1 MRGRVSATALRAGA
15 TLSVALLAFGPASA
29 QSVSISTDQSTPVDI
44 PDGYDFSNT
53 ATIDVDLTFFD
64 PAVTALGSVPVF
76 VNGSTGVIV
85 SQGSNAVEL
94 FDVGSFNN
102 LGSISAYDLAVGAD
116 HIGDF
121 NNSGSIQG
129 LFGLQAGR
137 IDTFANSGTISGD
150 EVAVMIYGAPRSFS
164 NSGSIVSAGTIGS
177 SDGIGVILVEG
188 VGSFVNT
195 GTIYGYSAGVMIG
208 ANADPSVTT
217 AIVNSG
223 TIETDPCGCGLFGL
237 AFSGGTLVNSGTISS
252 AMGVLLVPGGSQ
264 NTTVTNS
271 GTIEGTAPVDSLPF
285 APFSDLTVAMLFDSI
300 TPTEDVLR
308 LLPGSRIL
316 GAVGFGP
323 GEDTL
328 DLTRYQGSSFQLYYD
343 LENVLT
349 GGGIILDSHSPD
361 LRMVGTIDDTAV
373 RSFGAAQFGNHASM
387 LLAAIGSARGSAGGP
402 VPSELGYLPS
412 AAQSDAAVAAGMLA
426 TPLPGPRVWGAA
438 LGGASADATVGNS
451 RSQLLGGVVAGA
463 DVAAGNGGLAG
474 GLVNLGAGRFATPA
488 RGQVI
493 TSTLGTLGLYGA
505 TDLGAA
511 SLDLALLA
519 GGSLNHSEREISGIF
534 GIETAV
540 ADYASWF
547 VSPSVALNAPLALF
561 DAVETE
567 GGLSLMYVGGVAGAY
582 QETGA
587 MLNLSVPARAIHLLE
602 ARADLSASTTLGGI
616 TLTGTAGV
624 LGSANL
630 GASDT
635 VLGIVSPLGGTNGG
649 LVSTA
654 PGAFASGAFVH
665 AAAIAPIGKGADLT
679 FRAGAEI
686 RSDAVAAASG
696 SLALKGAF

>member
-451 RSQLLGGVVAGA
+451 WSQLLGGVVAGA

-474 GLVNLGAGRFATPA
+474 GLVNLGAGHHQHPWHARPLRRNGSRGRVAGSCPAGRRFSQSQRARNLGDLRHRDRGRGLCQLVCEPVGCPQRAAGAVRCGGNRRRPEPHVCRRRRGGLSGNRGNAEPQRAGAGHPPA
-488 RGQVI
+488 RG
-493 TSTLGTLGLYGA
+493 
-505 TDLGAA
+505 
-511 SLDLALLA
+511 A
-519 GGSLNHSEREISGIF
+519 GR
-534 GIETAV
+534 
-540 ADYASWF
+540 
-547 VSPSVALNAPLALF
+547 
-561 DAVETE
+561 
-567 GGLSLMYVGGVAGAY
+567 
-582 QETGA
+582 
-587 MLNLSVPARAIHLLE
+587 
-602 ARADLSASTTLGGI
+602 
-616 TLTGTAGV
+616 
-624 LGSANL
+624 
-630 GASDT
+630 
-635 VLGIVSPLGGTNGG
+635 PLGVDHARRHHADRHGWRAW
-649 LVSTA
+649 LRQ
-654 PGAFASGAFVH
+654 PGR
-665 AAAIAPIGKGADLT
+665 L
-679 FRAGAEI
+679 
-686 RSDAVAAASG
+686 
-696 SLALKGAF
+696 